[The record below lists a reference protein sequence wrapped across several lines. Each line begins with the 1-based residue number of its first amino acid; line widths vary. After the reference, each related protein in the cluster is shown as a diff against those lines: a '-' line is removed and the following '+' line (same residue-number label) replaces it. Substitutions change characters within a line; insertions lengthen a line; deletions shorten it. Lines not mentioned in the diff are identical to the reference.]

1 MSGTGSTHGEP
12 ASLHHRVPSLAPTRS
27 TSPVPAL
34 FFSIAITGLLS
45 PEVLAVAVA
54 VVALWGI
61 WTFRRRESR
70 RYLAPDWSRLYSR
83 LGRDEVL
90 DHDAR
95 DRMYRIIQ
103 DEPGIHVSEL
113 MRRVDGGWGGLMHH
127 LHVLEDK
134 EYVTSRDDGR
144 YRRLF
149 PVGQYNPDRMDT
161 IALLRNESTA
171 EALDI
176 IARRPGI
183 NQSELASRMGM
194 KPPSARYHLQKLQEA
209 GLVRKEKDGRSV
221 RFYAQR
227 SS

>member
-1 MSGTGSTHGEP
+1 MSGTGSTHGGT
-12 ASLHHRVPSLAPTRS
+12 ASPRGMASSNAHTLS
-27 TSPVPAL
+27 TTPVPAL
-34 FFSIAITGLLS
+34 FFSIVLTDILS
-45 PEVLAVAVA
+45 PEVLAGAVA
-54 VVALWGI
+54 VVALVGI

-95 DRMYRIIQ
+95 HRMYKVIQ

-134 EYVTSRDDGR
+134 EFVTSRDDGR